1 MEDIIY
7 ILIGV
12 LWLVF
17 TFYTQ
22 QKKRKLKE
30 ASREKEEI
38 PPSRNILEELFGE
51 IENET
56 LPPVSQPTPAPNFP
70 RKYTF
75 EDQYE
80 ARGIQSIEKSGKEY
94 HNENKTTPFAQS
106 GRMFTHIEVLDG
118 IRSLN
123 NENSVLREE
132 FDLRKALIYQAI
144 LDPPYL

>member
-22 QKKRKLKE
+22 QKKRKQKE
-30 ASREKEEI
+30 ASREKEEAH
-38 PPSRNILEELFGE
+38 PSRNILEELFGE
-51 IENET
+51 IEHET
-56 LPPVSQPTPAPNFP
+56 PPPVSQPTPAPPFP
-70 RKYTF
+70 RKLTF

-80 ARGIQSIEKSGKEY
+80 VRGIQSIEKSGKEY
-94 HNENKTTPFAQS
+94 HTETKTTSVAQS
-106 GRMFTHIEVLDG
+106 GRMFTHIEALDG

>member
-30 ASREKEEI
+30 ASREKEEAH
-38 PPSRNILEELFGE
+38 PSRNILEELFGE
-51 IENET
+51 IEDEK
-56 LPPVSQPTPAPNFP
+56 PPASQPTPEPSFP
-70 RKYTF
+70 RRLTF

-80 ARGIQSIEKSGKEY
+80 SKGIHSIEKSGKEY
-94 HNENKTTPFAQS
+94 HNESKATPAAQR
-106 GRMFTHIEVLDG
+106 GRMFTHIEALDG
-118 IRSLN
+118 IRSLD
-123 NENSVLREE
+123 NENSVLRED